1 MIPAL
6 VNYFDIKR
14 RFDPDFLRQEIEESI
29 TLRGV
34 NTWLLICSA
43 MLASI
48 GLDVNS
54 TAVIIGAMLVSP
66 LMSPILGIGLGVGT
80 LDRELIFRSLS
91 SLSLKVISAYAAA
104 SIYFALSPFDALTP
118 EMEARTAPTV
128 LDVMIAFFGGVA
140 GIVSLSQNKVSNAI
154 PGVAIAT
161 ALMPPLCTSAYGFV
175 HQDYRVMGGA
185 FYLFFINAVFISFAT
200 LLIVRYFNMPAK
212 KHLGVRQR
220 NKAILTVALFLLVTV
235 LPGFWF
241 LYQTLLTRRTEQQI
255 QRFIST
261 RIERQDVEVLANK
274 IITDPRTG
282 TRTIK
287 LFLYSKNNV
296 RDSIPRWIADFNALN
311 LSAYRL
317 QITRTNI
324 SKAELEPAGRS
335 ADRLAELEK
344 ASRSVRWFDYQPT
357 SADAAEKNSPL
368 RLKAEL
374 KTIFPELRDFRFGTL
389 ITVSDSSNATDTLV
403 VCQARKTG
411 NWLPKDSQRLHAF
424 LKNRLEAD
432 SITVRVE

>member
-1 MIPAL
+1 MISAL
-6 VNYFDIKR
+6 LNFFDIKR
-14 RFDPDFLRQEIEESI
+14 RFDPAFLRQEIEDSI
-29 TLRGV
+29 ALRGV

-43 MLASI
+43 MLAAI

-66 LMSPILGIGLGVGT
+66 LMSPILGIGFGVAV
-80 LDRELIFRSLS
+80 LDRDMISRSLS
-91 SLSLKVISAYAAA
+91 SLALKVISAYAAA

-118 EMEARTAPTV
+118 EMEARTAPTI
-128 LDVMIAFFGGVA
+128 LDVMIAFFGGIA
-140 GIVSLSQNKVSNAI
+140 GIVSLSQNKASNAI

-200 LLIVRYFNMPAK
+200 LLIVRYFGIPVK
-212 KHLGVRQR
+212 KHLGKSQR
-220 NKAILTVALFLLVTV
+220 NKAFLTVAFFLIVTV

-255 QRFIST
+255 KKFITT
-261 RIERQDVEVLANK
+261 RIERQEVEVLTNK
-274 IITDPRTG
+274 IIADPHSG
-282 TRTIK
+282 TKTIK
-287 LFLYSKNNV
+287 LFLFSKNNIH
-296 RDSIPRWIADFNALN
+296 DSIPRWVADFNTLQ
-311 LSAYRL
+311 LGDYRL

-324 SKAELEPAGRS
+324 SKAELLPAH
-335 ADRLAELEK
+335 ADRLAELEQ
-344 ASRSVRWFDYQPT
+344 ASRSITWFDYQPV
-357 SADAAEKNSPL
+357 SADNAEKNSPVS
-368 RLKAEL
+368 LKKEL

-389 ITVSDSSNATDTLV
+389 ISVSDSSNATDTLV
-403 VCQARKTG
+403 LCQARKTG
-411 NWLPKDSQRLHAF
+411 IWLPKDSQRLHAF

-432 SITVRVE
+432 SIAVQVE